1 MQPLTVSR
9 RKVLTTAVGAGTAA
23 IASRAGAGGSAVTGT
38 STQAPPLPESLL
50 INRSRAAELMTQH
63 GIDALAV
70 RRPENIYYLTNH
82 FPQLARMGMTNL
94 SCAVLPADPK
104 VPPVLVISEFSFF
117 LGAAEQATKNFVDVR
132 LYTSPAEPE
141 TFASLQSFEER
152 SDASALP
159 TLLKAPMSTH
169 PLSEAES
176 NRYRSTADVTR
187 EMAAT
192 SEAALFAAARD
203 LSLFG
208 KVIAVDDAS
217 LQAVFQDSGSRIRHD
232 ADWLLRAVRLQKS
245 KAELPLVSYAARM
258 NAESGRE
265 AARLVR
271 DGATFQDVRAAY
283 AEACVRRMLTPD
295 FMVID
300 GVIPPMAPGKVEE
313 GRAFLIDCVSR
324 FQHYCGDYGRT
335 VCVGEPTREIAQVTK
350 NIETVWDALLPQL
363 KAGMRYSEVRTLAAD
378 IYRKLKSSVPLVC
391 NPHSVG
397 LNHTD
402 EPGIAGQTQWTKA
415 DLTLEE
421 NMVLSVDLPV
431 LAAGIGGTAH
441 LEDLVLIGADGAKLL
456 NDGGDRVIVV

>member
-1 MQPLTVSR
+1 MTISR
-9 RKVLTTAVGAGTAA
+9 RKVLSTAVGAGTAA
-23 IASRAGAGGSAVTGT
+23 IAAPAVAGVDAVSGAE
-38 STQAPPLPESLL
+38 TQAPPLPAALL
-50 INRSRAAELMTQH
+50 INRPRAAKLMAQH
-63 GIDALAV
+63 GIDALVV
-70 RRPENIYYLTNH
+70 RKPENIYYLTNH

-94 SCAVLPADPK
+94 SCALLPADPK
-104 VPPVLVISEFSFF
+104 MPPVLVISEFSFF
-117 LGAAEQATKNFVDVR
+117 LGATEQATKDAVDVR
-132 LYTSPAEPE
+132 LYTSPAEPDL
-141 TFASLQSFEER
+141 FAALQSHR
-152 SDASALP
+152 DRASANAVP
-159 TLLKAPMSTH
+159 TLLKAPLSIH
-169 PLSEAES
+169 PLSTSES
-176 NRYRSTADVTR
+176 NRYQSTTDVSG
-187 EMAAT
+187 EMAAN
-192 SEAALFAAARD
+192 SESALFAAARD

-208 KVIAVDDAS
+208 KVIAVDDTS
-217 LQAVFQDSGSRIRHD
+217 LESVFQGTGSQVRQD
-232 ADWLLRAVRLQKS
+232 ADWLLRGVRLQKS
-245 KAELPLVSYAARM
+245 NAELPLVSYAARM

-271 DGATFQDVRAAY
+271 EGATFQEVRAAY
-283 AEACVRRMLTPD
+283 GAACAKRMLTPD

-300 GVIPPMAPGKVEE
+300 GVIPPMASGKVEE

-335 VCVGEPTREIAQVTK
+335 VCVGESTREIAQVTQ

-363 KAGMRYSEVRTLAAD
+363 KAGMRYSEIRTLAAD
-378 IYRKLKSSVPLVC
+378 IYRKLASSVPLVC

-402 EPGIAGQTQWTKA
+402 EPGIPGHAQWTKA

-456 NDGGDRVIVV
+456 NDGGDKVIIV